1 MTYGVQMLS
10 LGLLQMIPTTPREIT
25 LFEAVFSSVSVL
37 LSVSPKF
44 ILNFAIEFLM
54 HFLLLFPS

>member
-1 MTYGVQMLS
+1 MLS
-10 LGLLQMIPTTPREIT
+10 LGLLQMTPTTPREIT

-54 HFLLLFPS
+54 HFLLLFPSW